1 MTVNIILVGLVL
13 VNLYLV
19 VNVIRLKDGFSNL
32 AVSHVN
38 LVNAFIQYKSQ
49 KKAPNKTIH

>member
-1 MTVNIILVGLVL
+1 MVVNAILVGLVL
-13 VNLYLV
+13 VNLYLI
-19 VNVIRLKDGFSNL
+19 VNVVKLKDGFSNL

-49 KKAPNKTIH
+49 KKATNKTIH